1 MPSGKLRETEQEPN
15 NQVPAR
21 RVKYD
26 HFMGFFINIPVCKLQ
41 NYEKVLNFASEL
53 TTFIKMIS
61 KNLQKYIRQLEQKKY
76 RKREGLF
83 VAEGTKNVG
92 DLLKRY
98 TPKTVFATEQWLA
111 PEGIVPQIVSEEEL
125 QRISFQQHPQQVL
138 ALFPIPQQDNVDP
151 ISLIKDQTLVIALDG
166 VQDPGNLGTIIR
178 IADWFG
184 INTLI
189 CSNDTA
195 DAWNPKVV
203 QATMGSLARVNIIY
217 TSIPSLLDR
226 LPDTYPVYGTF
237 LDGKDIYAEQL
248 TSGGLII
255 MGNEGNGI
263 SEEVRQRINRKLFI
277 PNFHQG
283 ETADSLNVAIATAI
297 TCSEFR
303 RRIARG

>member
-1 MPSGKLRETEQEPN
+1 
-15 NQVPAR
+15 
-21 RVKYD
+21 
-26 HFMGFFINIPVCKLQ
+26 
-41 NYEKVLNFASEL
+41 
-53 TTFIKMIS
+53 MIS
-61 KNLQKYIRQLEQKKY
+61 KNQQKYIRQLEQKKY
-76 RKREGLF
+76 RKREGMF
-83 VAEGTKNVG
+83 VAEGTKVVG

-98 TPKTVFATEQWLA
+98 TPEAVFSTLQWQA
-111 PEGIVPQIVSEEEL
+111 PDGIKPQIVTDEEL

-138 ALFPIPQQDNVDP
+138 ALFPSPSQTTDDPQA
-151 ISLIKDQTLVIALDG
+151 LINSQTLTLALDG

-189 CSNDTA
+189 CSEDTA

-203 QATMGSLARVNIIY
+203 QATMGSLARINIIY
-217 TSIPSLLDR
+217 TSLPTLLDQ
-226 LPDTYPVYGTF
+226 LPDNYPVYGTF
-237 LDGKDIYAEQL
+237 LDGKNIYTEQL

-263 SEEVRQRINRKLFI
+263 SEEVRQRVNRRLLI
-277 PNFHQG
+277 PDFHQG

-303 RRIARG
+303 RRPARG